1 MMVGFGIV
9 IPVLPF
15 LAHDLGASPVDM
27 GLLVSVW
34 ALAQFLFAPLWGG
47 FSDRWGRK
55 PALVIGLMGLAVTQF
70 MITLAGSVAGLVTA
84 RALGGLVSSATM
96 PAASAY
102 VADVT
107 KVEDRG
113 HAMALMGAA
122 FASGFALGPAIG
134 GVLAPFGV
142 LVPFYAAGIMGLVA
156 AVLTWAILPETRP
169 RGAGPAAIGASAGRT
184 RAGPFAVFSALKGPY
199 GVFLGLAFANT
210 FAGSSMFSMLSYFV
224 MDRFAGSAADA
235 GVAFTVQGVT
245 SLIMQALV
253 VGRVIRAVGE
263 SRTLQAGLLICVAG
277 YLMVARSFAFPV
289 LLGAVMLAAAGM
301 AFAKPSIMSAVSKR
315 TQMSQGV
322 SMGML
327 SSSEALGRMV
337 GPLWAGYLF
346 SLSAGGPYYSAAAM
360 MVVGL
365 LALGMM
371 MAQENRHGLRQQQEV
386 DAASSQG
393 LQPPANG

>member
-107 KVEDRG
+107 TVEDRG

-134 GVLAPFGV
+134 GLLAPFGV
-142 LVPFYAAGIMGLVA
+142 LVPFYAAGVMGFVA
-156 AVLTWAILPETRP
+156 AFLAWIVLPETRP
-169 RGAGPAAIGASAGRT
+169 RGAGPAVAGLPPTAMGGERT

-199 GVFLGLAFANT
+199 GVLLGLAFANT

-224 MDRFAGSAADA
+224 MERFGGSAADA

-245 SLIMQALV
+245 SLIIQALI
-253 VGRVIRAVGE
+253 VGRVIRAAGE
-263 SRTLQAGLLICVAG
+263 SRTLQAGLLICAAG
-277 YLMVARSFAFPV
+277 YLMVARSFTFPV

-346 SLSAGGPYYSAAAM
+346 GFGAGGPYYSAASM

-371 MAQENRHGLRQQQEV
+371 MVWDHRQNEPRPRELG
-386 DAASSQG
+386 AAA
-393 LQPPANG
+393 PP